1 MNLTVNGIPRTCP
14 ECMTL
19 AELMLRENAASRGSA
34 AAVDGVVVPR
44 GGWEAFLLA
53 DGSSVEILT
62 AVQGG

>member
-1 MNLTVNGIPRTCP
+1 MNLTINGTAQTLPERT
-14 ECMTL
+14 TL

-44 GGWEAFLLA
+44 GSWEGFLLA

>member
-1 MNLTVNGIPRTCP
+1 MNLTVNGIPRMFP
-14 ECMTL
+14 ERMTL

-44 GGWEAFLLA
+44 GSWEGFVLA